1 MPSATNS
8 PDMSVGQVLEEVLRA
23 NLRIRAQGLESEV
36 ARQQLRGEW
45 GIFEPSFIATVGEE
59 ANRRQNTRERF
70 LSQGTTIFDERNRVD
85 SVGVE
90 GILPTGG
97 QLRLSGQNRGLD
109 NNLQLP
115 GERESE
121 SFLGVTFTQ
130 PLLKN
135 AGWGATVAQIR
146 LAAAQSKI
154 VLQEFRRQLM
164 LVLSQAE
171 LAYWDLVATRA
182 LAGLRDE
189 SVQVAE
195 RVLVDNKA
203 RVEAGK
209 MTEIEVLQAES
220 GLEVRRAYASE
231 ARQKIAAA
239 MSQLNAFF
247 GRPGGVDQ
255 PVIIPGDALMPAPV
269 EGDPDSALA
278 IAFKLHP
285 LYLAQFEKNKQD
297 NIRLAYAKNQRW
309 PQLDLKASYGM
320 NGLGPEFGA
329 SWDAVRNRDF
339 PSWYVG
345 LEMRIPLGGGVKAR
359 SQGRVAQLRVEQ
371 GLLELKA
378 IEVELTS
385 SVPSL
390 ARKVAAAQQKARS
403 FQKVVAVNQ
412 RLLDTELIRLDS
424 GKTDSRKILQAEQ
437 DLSDARA
444 NELDA
449 RLEWQRALVE
459 WLVQTGTYLGKR
471 DHELHDKP

>member
-1 MPSATNS
+1 M
-8 PDMSVGQVLEEVLRA
+8 
-23 NLRIRAQGLESEV
+23 
-36 ARQQLRGEW
+36 
-45 GIFEPSFIATVGEE
+45 
-59 ANRRQNTRERF
+59 
-70 LSQGTTIFDERNRVD
+70 
-85 SVGVE
+85 
-90 GILPTGG
+90 
-97 QLRLSGQNRGLD
+97 
-109 NNLQLP
+109 
-115 GERESE
+115 
-121 SFLGVTFTQ
+121 
-130 PLLKN
+130 
-135 AGWGATVAQIR
+135 AQIR

-195 RVLVDNKA
+195 RVLIDNKA

-231 ARQKIAAA
+231 ARQKIDAA

-255 PVIIPGDALMPAPV
+255 PVIIPGDALVPAPV

-278 IAFKLHP
+278 NAFKLHP

-320 NGLGPEFGA
+320 NGLGPDFGA
-329 SWDAVRNRDF
+329 AWDPIRRTDF

-345 LEMRIPLGGGVKAR
+345 VEMRIPLSGGVKAR

-390 ARKVAAAQQKARS
+390 ARKAAAAQQKAQS

-424 GKTDSRKILQAEQ
+424 GKSDSRKILQAEQ
-437 DLSDARA
+437 DLADARA